1 MVAWGGCGRRRRAAR
16 PRSRPPCGRGAA
28 GAWGVERASGSSRRD
43 GDRQALGTASGE
55 MDDDPATE
63 HPAQPPLG
71 RDLDAGRQ
79 AVLDQPRERLADV
92 LLGPAPHPFGLL
104 FPAKKTHTCADP
116 SDVYRAERFANPAP
130 RSDERPVGSGCVNSF
145 KSLRVTVYL

>member
-63 HPAQPPLG
+63 HPAPPPLG

-79 AVLDQPRERLADV
+79 AVLDQPRERLPDV
-92 LLGPAPHPFGLL
+92 LLRPAPDLLGLL
-104 FPAKKTHTCADP
+104 FPAQKPKPSADSIAVGPAYRIAYPTQSGAHT
-116 SDVYRAERFANPAP
+116 SD
-130 RSDERPVGSGCVNSF
+130 
-145 KSLRVTVYL
+145 